1 MTSRPTSLEPAF
13 IASQRQKLVAEQ
25 TRLARMLEHEDNEDH
40 LVAGADAGQANE
52 IEDLAQDLTII
63 ETNDA
68 VSATLVEQRR
78 RVERALAKIEEG
90 TYGFSDQSGE
100 PIDPARL
107 HAYPEA
113 LLTLEE
119 EEEAARRARSTA

>member
-1 MTSRPTSLEPAF
+1 
-13 IASQRQKLVAEQ
+13 
-25 TRLARMLEHEDNEDH
+25 MLEHEDNEDH

>member
-119 EEEAARRARSTA
+119 EEDAARRARSTA

>member
-1 MTSRPTSLEPAF
+1 MTRRPTSLEPAF

>member
-25 TRLARMLEHEDNEDH
+25 TRLARMLEHKDNEDH

-119 EEEAARRARSTA
+119 EEDAARRARSTA

>member
-1 MTSRPTSLEPAF
+1 MTRRPTSLEPAF

-119 EEEAARRARSTA
+119 EEDAARRARSTA